1 MCLKCLKLG
10 TIKAQKVVPL
20 LLILFYPSQAWIK
33 QEFIFCFFLGFEVL
47 FEGENKGFYYIKS

>member
-33 QEFIFCFFLGFEVL
+33 HAFIFAFLLGFEVL
-47 FEGENKGFYYIKS
+47 FEGENKDFYYIKS